1 MFDEKHDEAS
11 VCFLREFDKS
21 LLRWKQRRDACG
33 RKIRPREYAALL
45 RTIFLKRISISLHP
59 FFRFPF

>member
-21 LLRWKQRRDACG
+21 LLRWKQRRDACS
-33 RKIRPREYAALL
+33 RKIRPREYATLL
-45 RTIFLKRISISLHP
+45 RMIFLKRISISLHP

>member
-21 LLRWKQRRDACG
+21 LLRWKQRRDEHHTFFINSKFPGARDMLEFG
-33 RKIRPREYAALL
+33 AAGAS
-45 RTIFLKRISISLHP
+45 R
-59 FFRFPF
+59 